1 MTWAPQKRGAFFFGS
16 VRCECWEQEAQRVGF
31 AAYLAD
37 NDAGAFKRRARHV
50 PGAPR
55 QGLPVVRSCAAAK
68 KKRRR
73 KYGAARNKGRPYAKW
88 LGADGLLAVISSE
101 EGAESADAKDAGNA
115 SGGAEASLF
124 SGLLGCVGINTPRN
138 VWTYLTTD

>member
-1 MTWAPQKRGAFFFGS
+1 MTWAPQKRGAFFFGC
-16 VRCECWEQEAQRVGF
+16 VRFECWEQEAQRVGF
-31 AAYLAD
+31 AAYLAAI
-37 NDAGAFKRRARHV
+37 DAGAFKR
-50 PGAPR
+50 PGATRPWGPAPR
-55 QGLPVVRSCAAAK
+55 SPRGPVVRRRQ

-88 LGADGLLAVISSE
+88 LGADGLLAVISSK
-101 EGAESADAKDAGNA
+101 EGAERADAKDAGNA

-124 SGLLGCVGINTPRN
+124 SGLLGCVGINTPRS